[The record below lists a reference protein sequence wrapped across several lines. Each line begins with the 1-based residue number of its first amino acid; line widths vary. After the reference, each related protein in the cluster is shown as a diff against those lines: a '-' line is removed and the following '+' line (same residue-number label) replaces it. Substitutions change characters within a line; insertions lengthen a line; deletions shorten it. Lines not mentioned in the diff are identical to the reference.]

1 MITLNRKT
9 PKEKYTL
16 DLNIRYVKWMHH
28 SGYLNDDF
36 HMNKHDFYE
45 INFCKSSDILFTLG
59 KDTLYLTNGDIL
71 IIPSNTNHHFTSSE
85 MVSNYFDI
93 YTLWISN
100 DYFEILMNKNKKKF
114 NMCSKH
120 GYIHLF
126 IKNV

>member
-9 PKEKYTL
+9 PKEKYNL
-16 DLNIRYVKWMHH
+16 DLNIRYVKCMHH

-71 IIPSNTNHHFTSSE
+71 IIPPNTNHHFTSSE
-85 MVSNYFDI
+85 MFRI
-93 YTLWISN
+93 
-100 DYFEILMNKNKKKF
+100 ILI
-114 NMCSKH
+114 
-120 GYIHLF
+120 YIHYGSVTIIL
-126 IKNV
+126 KY

>member
-9 PKEKYTL
+9 PKEKYNL
-16 DLNIRYVKWMHH
+16 DLNIRYVKCMHH

-71 IIPSNTNHHFTSSE
+71 IIPPNTIT
-85 MVSNYFDI
+85 
-93 YTLWISN
+93 
-100 DYFEILMNKNKKKF
+100 ILHPVKWF
-114 NMCSKH
+114 QIILI
-120 GYIHLF
+120 YIHYGSVTIIL
-126 IKNV
+126 KY